1 MAANLENEF
10 RERSQKNQT
19 SSAARSEIAN
29 VMNMWSDYQHIDLN
43 VRGSLFFGL
52 NNFKIPEFLFCYY
65 LDKPPFCVTHISGVS
80 KFMLDDK
87 LQFLNKNVF
96 F

>member
-43 VRGSLFFGL
+43 VQGSLFFGL
-52 NNFKIPEFLFCYY
+52 NNFKIPEIFVL
-65 LDKPPFCVTHISGVS
+65 LLSR
-80 KFMLDDK
+80 
-87 LQFLNKNVF
+87 
-96 F
+96 